1 MTDTAKVQATN
12 VNIVRALRDM
22 NPNTRIPDPLKN
34 SINDIYNEI
43 LNVEPVRN
51 EFIASLIGRIALTQ
65 INASY
70 FRNPLTALKTDP
82 MRYGLT
88 EQEIYVNMV
97 KGKTFDAFAGTDELF
112 AFYDSNVMAAYHKI
126 NPPMQYPLT
135 ITYDNLRMAFTSDYG
150 IRDLI
155 NAKVQAVYASAEY
168 DEYLTM
174 KMLIESAYEKGQLY
188 NVQVSGNND
197 ADAARALTIA
207 MKSYINQMK
216 FPHPEYNIAGAT
228 SSALENGIYYMVTP
242 EMDAVLDV
250 DVLAT
255 AFHDSKVD
263 ITAHKIIVDKFA
275 NSEIKAVLFDMRW
288 FKVRENF
295 RTMSDSRNGAALTWN
310 YFYTLSQMYSYSP
323 FFPMI
328 IFTTAENA
336 VETIT
341 VEDTTASKGTTV
353 EIKASASNSGGT
365 GYVSQVF
372 DYSVSGNQSTF
383 TKFVP
388 GSNILSIGNDEKAS
402 ELTVTVTSRTDNT
415 ISGTGTVTI
424 S

>member
-1 MTDTAKVQATN
+1 MPTTVKTPATN
-12 VNIVRALRDM
+12 ENIIRALRDM
-22 NPNTRIPDPLKN
+22 NPNTRIPNPIKN
-34 SINDIYNEI
+34 SIESIYDEI

-70 FRNPLTALKTDP
+70 FKNPLTVLKTDP

-88 EQEIYVNMV
+88 EQEIFVNMI
-97 KGKTFDAFAGTDELF
+97 KGKTFDAFAGTNELF
-112 AFYDSNVMAAYHKI
+112 AFYDSNVMSAYHKV
-126 NPPMQYPLT
+126 NPAIQYPLT

-197 ADAARALTIA
+197 SAAARELTIA

-255 AFHDSKVD
+255 AFHDNKVD

-275 NSEIKAVLFDMRW
+275 NTEIKAVLFDMRW

-328 IFTTAENA
+328 IFTTEQNA
-336 VETIT
+336 AETIT
-341 VEDTTASKGTTV
+341 VENATASKATTV
-353 EIKASASNSGGT
+353 EIKANATNTGDT

-372 DYSVSGNQSTF
+372 DYSVSGNKSAF
-383 TKFVP
+383 TKFIP
-388 GSNILSIGNDEKAS
+388 GSNILSIGNDEKATT
-402 ELTVTVTSRTDNT
+402 LTVTVTSRTDST
-415 ISGTGTVTI
+415 VSGTGTVTI

>member
-1 MTDTAKVQATN
+1 MGAKAVSPTN
-12 VNIVRALRDM
+12 VNIIRALRDM
-22 NPNTRIPDPLKN
+22 NPNTRIPDPVKN
-34 SINDIYNEI
+34 AIADVQDEI

-70 FRNPLTALKTDP
+70 FKNPLSMLKTDP

-88 EQEIYVNMV
+88 EQEIFANMV
-97 KGKTFDAFAGTDELF
+97 KGQAFDAFAGVAELY
-112 AFYDSNVMAAYHKI
+112 AFYDSNVMAAYHKVSPAI
-126 NPPMQYPLT
+126 QYPLT

-174 KMLIESAYEKGQLY
+174 RLLIETAFEKGQLY
-188 NVQVSGNND
+188 NVQVS
-197 ADAARALTIA
+197 ADNTAETARELTIS

-242 EMDAVLDV
+242 EMDARLDV

-263 ITAHKIIVDKFA
+263 ITAHKIIVDKFN

-336 VETIT
+336 AETIT
-341 VEDTTASKGTTV
+341 VENATASKGTTV
-353 EIKASASNSGGT
+353 EIKASAANSGGT

-372 DYSVSGNQSTF
+372 DYAISGNTSTF
-383 TKFVP
+383 TKFIP
-388 GSNILSIGNDEKAS
+388 GTNILSIGNDEKS
-402 ELTVTVTSRTDNT
+402 TTLTVTVSSRTDSSVT
-415 ISGTGTVTI
+415 GTGTVTV

>member
-1 MTDTAKVQATN
+1 MPTTVKTPATN
-12 VNIVRALRDM
+12 ENIIRALRDM
-22 NPNTRIPDPLKN
+22 NPNTRIPNPIKN
-34 SINDIYNEI
+34 SIESIYDEI

-70 FRNPLTALKTDP
+70 FKNPLTVLKTEP

-88 EQEIYVNMV
+88 EQEIFVNMIN
-97 KGKTFDAFAGTDELF
+97 GKTFDAFAGTNELF
-112 AFYDSNVMAAYHKI
+112 AFYDSNVMSAYHKV
-126 NPPMQYPLT
+126 NPAIQYPLT

-168 DEYLTM
+168 DEYLAM

-197 ADAARALTIA
+197 SAAARELTIA

-216 FPHPEYNIAGAT
+216 FPHPEYNIAGAA

-255 AFHDSKVD
+255 AFHDNKVD

-275 NSEIKAVLFDMRW
+275 NSGIKAVLFDMRW

-328 IFTTAENA
+328 IFTTEQNA
-336 VETIT
+336 AETIT
-341 VEDTTASKGTTV
+341 VENATASKATTV
-353 EIKASASNSGGT
+353 EIKAKATNTGDT

-372 DYSVSGNQSTF
+372 DYSVSGNQSAF
-383 TKFVP
+383 TKFIP
-388 GSNILSIGNDEKAS
+388 GSNILSIGNDEKATT
-402 ELTVTVTSRTDNT
+402 LTVTVTSRTDST
-415 ISGTGTVTI
+415 VSGTGTVTI
-424 S
+424 A